1 MLFKYCGFN
10 TRSTISVK
18 HSSTRHEQ
26 HLHGVASACLCVSAL
41 AHRRGKQS
49 SNETSNESNLIII
62 QNGARLAEE
71 ETRRETEESPSLKKA
86 TFLRLRSR

>member
-1 MLFKYCGFN
+1 M
-10 TRSTISVK
+10 SVE
-18 HSSTRHEQ
+18 HSSMRHEQ
-26 HLHGVASACLCVSAL
+26 HLHGVASVSASFRFSPAL
-41 AHRRGKQS
+41 THRRGKQS

-62 QNGARLAEE
+62 QNGARLVEE